1 MFIGRR
7 QELDELKK
15 FLNSS
20 SSRVAMIYGKRRVG
34 KTTLLERAMAETKV
48 NYLFFE
54 ASETSY
60 KANLDAFTSIL
71 SSKLEISLGSYASF
85 TELFSFLKSFS
96 RSFVIVIDEF
106 QYLIMNQKEHEI
118 ESEFK
123 QITDQLSDKIKLVL
137 TGSFVTMMK
146 DIILSNRPLF
156 GRFQLII
163 NLNELDYIDSR
174 EFYPE
179 LSYYDCIRF
188 YSVFGGSPYILSMLD
203 EKEPLEENIKR
214 LILNPTGAIRTY
226 IEYVLFQEVKKV
238 SPLNDILMV
247 LGNGKLRY
255 SEIETKLNLKSTG
268 LLSKHLEI
276 LEKMDFINI
285 VIPINKK
292 EEDKKKFYSIKDNLL
307 RFYFS
312 YIVANKSQLQNLGAD
327 LFYSAYIEPSLNTF
341 ISYRFED
348 ISRTF
353 LRYRAEREG
362 APILDV
368 GTYWY
373 NDKIKKQNGEFDCVL
388 KFRTHYSVYEVKF
401 FNHPLSEQEILEEV
415 EQIKAVPEFNNAY
428 IGFICSGGFDESKP
442 KGYDY
447 LRLDHIFFEK

>member
-15 FLNSS
+15 FLHSS
-20 SSRVAMIYGKRRVG
+20 SSRAAMIYGKRRVG

-146 DIILSNRPLF
+146 DIILSDRPLF

-163 NLNELDYIDSR
+163 NLKELDYIDSR

-247 LGNGKLRY
+247 LGNSKLRY

-276 LEKMDFINI
+276 LEKMDLINI

-307 RFYFS
+307 RFY
-312 YIVANKSQLQNLGAD
+312 L
-327 LFYSAYIEPSLNTF
+327 
-341 ISYRFED
+341 
-348 ISRTF
+348 F

-373 NDKIKKQNGEFDCVL
+373 DDKIKKQNGEFDCVL

-447 LRLDHIFFEK
+447 LRLDNIFFEK